1 MKKFLAMMLAVLML
15 LSMATVAMADTT
27 WNISGITNGG
37 TFDLVKVYTNGEHAP
52 TEEFDFSFT
61 ADTANPTTEVP
72 TIDTKPTNTN
82 SKITVKLPTYTKAGT
97 YLYTMTEKSDK
108 NTKGVVYDTAAR
120 TLKVYVENA
129 TLTKEDGTTEAG
141 FVCQVALYKGETI
154 QANKNDTF
162 TNMYKYGTLEVGKQ
176 VTAGIDSH
184 YSDEYSFTLDLTDVN
199 DVDYTGKVYTVNGN
213 TRTDSNRTITVKS
226 GSNTFTLKNDEVVVF
241 EYLPNGAKYT
251 VQEDKEAAENK
262 LDSHHIGSF
271 SYTYNGQKVAKA
283 EGTIT
288 WNEETN
294 SPNTSSVTVLNNYE
308 YTGDLVIEKKVTG
321 NTANLNDTFTFTVA
335 GVPGTADHR
344 ETDGVVYNYDTVN
357 KTATITMPNNGKC
370 TITLPYRT
378 EYTVTEQTNNYQTSY
393 TFTEEVKADN
403 GELYKKNTE
412 SDNSTVKRGTMDSVR
427 ETVVFTN
434 NKTTTVETGVS
445 LDTLP
450 YVLVL
455 ALAGAG
461 LVLMIAR
468 KRRVQD

>member
-27 WNISGITNGG
+27 WNISGIENGG

-52 TEEFDFSFT
+52 TEDFDFSLT
-61 ADTANPTTEVP
+61 ANTANPTTGVP
-72 TIDTKPTNTN
+72 TIETKPTNTS

-97 YLYTMTEKSDK
+97 YLYTMTEKDEK
-108 NTKGVVYDTAAR
+108 KTKGVVYDTEPR

-129 TLTKEDGTTEAG
+129 TLTKEDGTTENG
-141 FVCQVALYKGETI
+141 FVCQVALYKGEMI

-162 TNMYKYGTLEVGKQ
+162 TNVYKYGTLEVGKQ

-184 YSDEYSFTLDLTDVN
+184 YTDEYSFNLALTDVN
-199 DVDYTGKVYTVNGN
+199 DVTYTGKVYTVNGN
-213 TRTDSNRTITVKS
+213 TRTDSGRTISVKG
-226 GSNTFTLKNDEVVVF
+226 GSNTFALKKDEVVVF
-241 EYLPNGAKYT
+241 EYLPNGAGYT
-251 VQEDKEAAENK
+251 VQEDKEAAHNK
-262 LDSHHIGSF
+262 LDPHHIGSF
-271 SYTYNGQKVAKA
+271 SYEYNGAKAANA

-288 WNEETN
+288 WNEEADT
-294 SPNTSSVTVLNNYE
+294 PNTSSVTVLNNYE
-308 YTGDLVIEKKVTG
+308 YTGELVIEKKVTG
-321 NTANLNDTFTFTVA
+321 NTANLDDTFTFTVT
-335 GVPGTADHR
+335 GVPSTADHR
-344 ETDGVVYNYDTVN
+344 DSTDVQYNYDAE
-357 KTATITMPNNGKC
+357 KKIATITMPNNGKC

-412 SDNSTVKRGTMDSVR
+412 SDNKTVKSGTMDSVR

-468 KRRVQD
+468 KRRVED